1 MHIIFK
7 LRWSN
12 KKNKQRYTG
21 ILYILLHS
29 SKFQL
34 NYILYHIDGHT
45 DYVYEVASLGLISKI
60 PHNTFSEQ
68 RLGQAKPE
76 KSKMI
81 F

>member
-1 MHIIFK
+1 M
-7 LRWSN
+7 
-12 KKNKQRYTG
+12 KKNKDRQAVVVK
-21 ILYILLHS
+21 LYILLHS